1 MAAEKA
7 SPKEDGKKGEPSKED
22 TKGKK
27 KEEKKEVELS
37 DEDLAL
43 KENLELMVT
52 RSSDSK
58 AGVAKLAMETM
69 RSEIKSATRSVCLTK
84 PGSNVEGRV
93 SRSDARGR
101 ISSSSVR
108 AVDRIMRGQPCLHN
122 PALFCPPQFHD
133 KRPQAAQV
141 PSPASSNPEGH
152 VRQDEKAC

>member
-7 SPKEDGKKGEPSKED
+7 SPKEDGKKGEPSKD
-22 TKGKK
+22 DAGKK

-37 DEDLAL
+37 EEDLAL

-108 AVDRIMRGQPCLHN
+108 AVDRIMQGQPC
-122 PALFCPPQFHD
+122 
-133 KRPQAAQV
+133 
-141 PSPASSNPEGH
+141 
-152 VRQDEKAC
+152 

>member
-7 SPKEDGKKGEPSKED
+7 SPKEDGKKGKPSKD
-22 TKGKK
+22 DAGKK

-37 DEDLAL
+37 EEDLAL

-93 SRSDARGR
+93 SRSDAHGR

-108 AVDRIMRGQPCLHN
+108 AVDRIMRGQQC
-122 PALFCPPQFHD
+122 
-133 KRPQAAQV
+133 
-141 PSPASSNPEGH
+141 
-152 VRQDEKAC
+152 

>member
-93 SRSDARGR
+93 SRSDAHGR

-108 AVDRIMRGQPCLHN
+108 AVDRIMR
-122 PALFCPPQFHD
+122 
-133 KRPQAAQV
+133 
-141 PSPASSNPEGH
+141 
-152 VRQDEKAC
+152 VRSC

>member
-7 SPKEDGKKGEPSKED
+7 FPKEDGKKGEPSKD
-22 TKGKK
+22 DAGKK

-37 DEDLAL
+37 EEDLAL

-93 SRSDARGR
+93 SRSDAHGR
-101 ISSSSVR
+101 ISCSSVR
-108 AVDRIMRGQPCLHN
+108 AVDRLMQGQQC
-122 PALFCPPQFHD
+122 
-133 KRPQAAQV
+133 
-141 PSPASSNPEGH
+141 
-152 VRQDEKAC
+152 